1 MGGCWLKTAIINGN
15 AAIQLTEKNVMAE
28 VFWRKDPKDIKK
40 VYVNGNLICQDGHS
54 VNLDDERIRKDFSEC
69 VREFWKGQPYQD

>member
-1 MGGCWLKTAIINGN
+1 MKTAIINGN

-40 VYVNGNLICQDGHS
+40 AYVNGNLICQDGHS

-69 VREFWKGQPYQD
+69 VREFRKGQPYWD

>member
-1 MGGCWLKTAIINGN
+1 M
-15 AAIQLTEKNVMAE
+15 VAE

-40 VYVNGNLICQDGHS
+40 AYVNGNLICQDGHS

-69 VREFWKGQPYQD
+69 VREFRKGQPYWD